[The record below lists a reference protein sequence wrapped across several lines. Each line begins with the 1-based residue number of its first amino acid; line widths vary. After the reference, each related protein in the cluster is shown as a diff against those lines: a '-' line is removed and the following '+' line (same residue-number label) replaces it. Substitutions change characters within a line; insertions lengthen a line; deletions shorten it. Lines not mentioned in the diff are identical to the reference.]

1 MVKTIIYPLV
11 QGLFHT
17 LKMAFKKKITVQYPE
32 QRREIPERFRG
43 RPKLVLDDNG
53 SIKCVVCSL
62 CVAVC
67 PPQAIYIEAGEGKDP
82 SIRYP
87 KKYIID
93 LGRCIYCGYCE
104 QVCPKDAIKLTQ
116 EFELAKYNRDELI
129 YDLPKLIK

>member
-1 MVKTIIYPLV
+1 MVRTIIYPLI
-11 QGLFHT
+11 QGLKKTFE
-17 LKMAFKKKITVQYPE
+17 KAVSKKITVQYPE
-32 QRREIPERFRG
+32 EKRDIPERFRG
-43 RPKLVLDDNG
+43 RPRLVLDDAG
-53 SIKCVVCSL
+53 KIKCVVCSL

-67 PPQAIYIEAGEGKDP
+67 PPQAIYIEADEGADP

-104 QVCPKDAIKLTQ
+104 QVCPKNAIKLSN
-116 EFELAKYNRDELI
+116 EYELAQYERSKLI